1 MILNFVRKPDE
12 SEEELIY
19 RVCSQKEVNPSW
31 TWNDIAET
39 LNELL
44 DNDYTESKYRK
55 QYSAFQ
61 KMLKANK
68 DIFVDEDSYVKE
80 LDKKYEDI
88 KRERIKLQTLNVE
101 KNRIDRQDNRRELF
115 YEYIGSIVECLPL
128 PKFQPLFLKEDNDKE
143 YILCISDIH
152 DGATFKSINNEY
164 SFDIVEQR
172 FELLLGKAIKFI
184 QDKELTEIKVL
195 NTGDT
200 IQGLIHTNDLR
211 INDSTVVKSVVHAS
225 RMIAMFLNELST
237 YCKVEY
243 YHTPTA
249 NHTQLRV
256 LGAKSNELMDED
268 LEYVIGHYIADLCIM
283 NDRIKVHLQEEN
295 AKPYIQI
302 NMYNGLNVIALH
314 GHTIKN
320 IDDSIKDLS
329 IITRKFIDCL
339 ILGHFHSGKEIPVY
353 DCGTNDCEILINP
366 SFIGSDPYSE
376 SIFKGNKSA
385 VKIYGFDIDGHT
397 ETYKFIL
404 N

>member
-1 MILNFVRKPDE
+1 MILNFNRQPDE

-19 RVCSQKEVNPSW
+19 RVCSQKEINPSW

-39 LNELL
+39 LNKLL
-44 DNDYTESKYRK
+44 GNDYTESKYRK
-55 QYSAFQ
+55 QYSAFK

-68 DIFVDEDSYVKE
+68 DIFIDEDSYSNE
-80 LDKKYEDI
+80 LDKKYENI
-88 KRERIKLQTLNVE
+88 KKERIKLQTLNVE
-101 KNRIDRQDNRRELF
+101 RNRIDRQDNRRELF
-115 YEYIGSIVECLPL
+115 YEYIGSIIECLPL
-128 PKFQPLFLKEDNDKE
+128 PKFQPLFLNDDEDKE

-164 SFDIVEQR
+164 SFDIVERR
-172 FELLLGKAIKFI
+172 FELLLGKTI
-184 QDKELTEIKVL
+184 QFVKENGLQEIKVI

-225 RMIAMFLNELST
+225 RIIAMFLNELSA

-268 LEYVIGHYIADLCIM
+268 LEYVIGHYISDLCIC

-295 AKPYIQI
+295 SKPYIQI
-302 NMYNGLNVIALH
+302 IMHNGLTVFALH

-320 IDDSIKDLS
+320 IEDSIKDLS
-329 IITRKFIDCL
+329 IITRRFIDCL

-353 DCGTNDCEILINP
+353 DCGTNDCEVLINP

-385 VKIYGFDIDGHT
+385 VKIYGFDIYGHT